1 MSVPRESSH
10 RRAATRNRQPFRS
23 LPLLHHLPAQHHVP
37 RPPKGIDLADTSAHR
52 PPPRPTL
59 TFPRSPCSAASSSHS
74 SLSYVPLL
82 RQPHPR
88 HRLPRTGRCG
98 RGSATT
104 TDTVSNRSLL
114 SPVYSA
120 QSLLLKALAATPSPP
135 PPCCPRAPSTLPSP
149 IPASPPEDCSRA
161 TATVDHAPPPPPQS
175 LTTTAGATPPPA
187 PPPQPPTPPPPDA
200 RRFFSLVL
208 PVRVRRRGGASPA
221 LATAA
226 VSPCRG
232 TSWVCR
238 NRQINRAADSQEPRV
253 RGDRTARRNTGGSG
267 KKREGRRRQL
277 DCLPVPDGRFSSPP
291 MNLPRASS
299 LPSVPTLGRYLSFH
313 RWRHSD
319 VH

>member
-1 MSVPRESSH
+1 MSLPRESSH

-88 HRLPRTGRCG
+88 HRLPRTGRSG

-120 QSLLLKALAATPSPP
+120 QSLLL
-135 PPCCPRAPSTLPSP
+135 
-149 IPASPPEDCSRA
+149 
-161 TATVDHAPPPPPQS
+161 
-175 LTTTAGATPPPA
+175 
-187 PPPQPPTPPPPDA
+187 
-200 RRFFSLVL
+200 LVL